1 MKRRNFLKTIT
12 TATAGT
18 LLATS
23 RLSAQVQQSSS
34 SLLTIREPFD
44 GAILHERHGNPVLGT
59 NVDSSGRKGLRV
71 LVQGGITDS
80 IDPGSANILINGRPA
95 ILNGRQFQAEV
106 VLSER
111 ENVVNISLNSKGI
124 KEEKNIRAIWHQTS
138 FPRYRLQIDDNSFFL
153 RDIHQK
159 NYKSLFD
166 SFYLSM
172 YRDLHRKYGSKFTL
186 NIFNSTPER
195 DFALSNFSDK
205 YKSEWEDNADWLRLA
220 FHAENEFPNCPYED
234 ASPEKLGRDF
244 DLVASEIRRFAG
256 KAYRQPG
263 VIHWG
268 TVKPEAYKTLYDR
281 NVRVLS
287 GYFIKSRDNRWP
299 VCFQLPDAPCEYLS
313 NHDGWMDYNSGLI
326 FSKVEFVV
334 NGTPLDQILPKLE
347 KALANPNTAEV
358 IDLLTHEQYFW
369 SFYKNYLPDHPKRLD
384 RAFAFL
390 SERGYKPVFLDDG
403 FYGA

>member
-1 MKRRNFLKTIT
+1 M
-12 TATAGT
+12 
-18 LLATS
+18 
-23 RLSAQVQQSSS
+23 
-34 SLLTIREPFD
+34 TIREPFD

-59 NVDSSGRKGLRV
+59 SVDSSGRKGLRI
-71 LVQGGITDS
+71 LVQGGIADS
-80 IDPGSANILINGRPA
+80 IDPESANILINGHPA
-95 ILNGRQFQAEV
+95 VLNGRQFQAEA

-111 ENVVNISLNSKGI
+111 ENVIKISLNSKGT
-124 KEEKNIRAIWHQTS
+124 KEEKNVRAIWHQTS

-159 NYKSLFD
+159 NYKSLFEC
-166 SFYLSM
+166 FYLAM

-186 NIFNSTPER
+186 NIFNSTPEK
-195 DFALSNFSDK
+195 DFALSNLSDK

-220 FHAENEFPNCPYED
+220 FHAENEFPNCPYEN
-234 ASPEKLGRDF
+234 ASPEKLAQDF

-268 TVKPEAYKTLYDR
+268 TVKPETYKTLYDR

-287 GYFIKSRDNRWP
+287 GYFNKSRDNRWP

-326 FSKVEFVV
+326 FSKVEFVI
-334 NGTPLDQILPKLE
+334 NGTPLDQIIPKLE
-347 KALANPNTAEV
+347 KSIANPNTAEV

-369 SFYKNYLPDHPKRLD
+369 PFYKNYLPDHPQRLD

-390 SERGYKPVFLDDG
+390 SERGYVPVFLDDG
-403 FYGA
+403 FYGVSFE